1 MLWGLKKQAVKRA
14 TAANYEGGRLNNRK
28 EGWQALSENNQLL
41 QGQACS
47 PNPCSKIRGLPPTF
61 RPPPCRASQ
70 RRRARFLRPCP
81 VRAPAPW
88 KLVVP
93 WLRPSSRLATVFSN
107 GCQAQISPGS
117 HLLCCWTTSPENK
130 RLSAGVIAGGL
141 TLAGFMARLTGLV
154 GPIPSARAGAGKPLE
169 QNDYTCNLH
178 RCIFLE
184 SNKPACWVHG
194 CLTLECGCVFSM
206 SESGRTLTRATPGDQ
221 TLIVGTSYNGCDSSK
236 HFPSTASAAI
246 LISHSLVPRMVIIF
260 HRQHQFPDLR
270 YLAQRVPLRL
280 SFPRDA

>member
-1 MLWGLKKQAVKRA
+1 VV
-14 TAANYEGGRLNNRK
+14 
-28 EGWQALSENNQLL
+28 
-41 QGQACS
+41 
-47 PNPCSKIRGLPPTF
+47 
-61 RPPPCRASQ
+61 ASQ
-70 RRRARFLRPCP
+70 LQTRHCIFKRLPSADLS
-81 VRAPAPW
+81 W
-88 KLVVP
+88 K
-93 WLRPSSRLATVFSN
+93 PSSVLLDHFS
-107 GCQAQISPGS
+107 GEQTAIRWCY
-117 HLLCCWTTSPENK
+117 CWW
-130 RLSAGVIAGGL
+130 L

>member
-1 MLWGLKKQAVKRA
+1 MLWGLKKQAVKRV

-47 PNPCSKIRGLPPTF
+47 PNPCSKIRGLTPTF

-107 GCQAQISPGS
+107 GCQAQISPGG

-130 RLSAGVIAGGL
+130 RLSAGVIAGGSL
-141 TLAGFMARLTGLV
+141 WQASWLVSRGWSDRSHLLALGLAS
-154 GPIPSARAGAGKPLE
+154 PWS
-169 QNDYTCNLH
+169 
-178 RCIFLE
+178 
-184 SNKPACWVHG
+184 
-194 CLTLECGCVFSM
+194 
-206 SESGRTLTRATPGDQ
+206 RTITHAT
-221 TLIVGTSYNGCDSSK
+221 
-236 HFPSTASAAI
+236 STDAS
-246 LISHSLVPRMVIIF
+246 F
-260 HRQHQFPDLR
+260 
-270 YLAQRVPLRL
+270 
-280 SFPRDA
+280 

>member
-1 MLWGLKKQAVKRA
+1 VV
-14 TAANYEGGRLNNRK
+14 
-28 EGWQALSENNQLL
+28 
-41 QGQACS
+41 
-47 PNPCSKIRGLPPTF
+47 
-61 RPPPCRASQ
+61 AS
-70 RRRARFLRPCP
+70 
-81 VRAPAPW
+81 
-88 KLVVP
+88 
-93 WLRPSSRLATVFSN
+93 SSRLATVFSN

-154 GPIPSARAGAGKPLE
+154 GPDPICSRWGWQAPGAERLHMQPPPMHLSRIEQTRMLGARLSYSSP
-169 QNDYTCNLH
+169 
-178 RCIFLE
+178 
-184 SNKPACWVHG
+184 P
-194 CLTLECGCVFSM
+194 ECGCVFSM